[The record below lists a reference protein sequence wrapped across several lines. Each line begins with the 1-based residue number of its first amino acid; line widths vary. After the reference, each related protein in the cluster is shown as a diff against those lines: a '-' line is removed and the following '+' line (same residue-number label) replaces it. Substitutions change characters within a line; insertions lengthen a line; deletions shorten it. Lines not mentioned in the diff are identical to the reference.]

1 MHQLLI
7 SSTEGTEKSPL
18 LFDSYMDLIDKV
30 RELAQS
36 CLADESLFLVEVIIS
51 SRSGSRVL
59 VILDGDKGVTIEVC
73 TRVSRALAKML
84 DESEIIDEN
93 YTLEVTTPGLDHPL
107 KLKRQYYKN
116 VGRGFK
122 VHTKNKELVEGK
134 LAEVNDQKI
143 VLQQEIKEGNLPGGR
158 HGKMELKSIEVPFKD
173 IEKAFVMVSF
183 K

>member
-1 MHQLLI
+1 MQ
-7 SSTEGTEKSPL
+7 EGTEKSPL
-18 LFDSYMDLIDKV
+18 LFDSYMDLVDKV

-36 CLADESLFLVEVIIS
+36 CLVDESLFLVEVIIS

-73 TRVSRALAKML
+73 TKVSRALATML
-84 DESEIIDEN
+84 DESDLIDEN

-107 KLKRQYYKN
+107 KLRRQYYKN

-122 VHTKNKELVEGK
+122 VHTNSKGLMEGK
-134 LAEVNDQKI
+134 LAEVNDHKI
-143 VLQQEIKEGNLPGGR
+143 TLQQEVKQ
-158 HGKMELKSIEVPFKD
+158 GKKIEIKSIEIPFEEID
-173 IEKAFVMVSF
+173 KAFVMVSF